1 MTIYPI
7 SAPSTDELLYETE
20 ILKEVCKTCETLHLE
35 RQYQGK
41 YVYEQ
46 VNERFRAMF
55 EVMTAVHH
63 MEISIL
69 SGRLDWERALQ
80 ELAVL
85 LPQFAWLGCKVEKRK
100 HNRQCYYIE
109 FVPIVYK
116 PQGFPFDIQLKAS
129 IQQQL
134 FYSTEEAVKAL
145 CSQIE
150 QLVVEK
156 KLWLSEEVPVSAAK
170 LSSSKKFQTDAPPI
184 SQETTSVE
192 NQLLVCREEIKRTAY
207 SKERMRIANEKLE
220 LLIEKLEQTIVD
232 CGISYLKQPEEG
244 ESASNYLRISLRE
257 YAYLKQKAKDLEKLW
272 LCNKDLLKKAEELTV
287 ENKSRYKKKET
298 EQLREMIFESDIY
311 LVIEECRAIDTRA
324 VINPSPWF
332 RPPYVK
338 LMQGDYRSLL
348 SKAAYFDL
356 LQGENYFL
364 RKLIYEQE
372 SEAV

>member
-1 MTIYPI
+1 M
-7 SAPSTDELLYETE
+7 LY
-20 ILKEVCKTCETLHLE
+20 K
-35 RQYQGK
+35 
-41 YVYEQ
+41 
-46 VNERFRAMF
+46 
-55 EVMTAVHH
+55 
-63 MEISIL
+63 S
-69 SGRLDWERALQ
+69 
-80 ELAVL
+80 
-85 LPQFAWLGCKVEKRK
+85 
-100 HNRQCYYIE
+100 
-109 FVPIVYK
+109 
-116 PQGFPFDIQLKAS
+116 QGFPFDIQLKAS

-156 KLWLSEEVPVSAAK
+156 KLWMAEEASVSDAK
-170 LSSSKKFQTDAPPI
+170 FSSSKKIQSDAPPI
-184 SQETTSVE
+184 SQETASVE

-244 ESASNYLRISLRE
+244 ENASNYLRISLRE

-287 ENKSRYKKKET
+287 ENKSRYKKKEV

-324 VINPSPWF
+324 IINPSSLVSTALCQTDAGGLPQF
-332 RPPYVK
+332 VK
-338 LMQGDYRSLL
+338 
-348 SKAAYFDL
+348 
-356 LQGENYFL
+356 
-364 RKLIYEQE
+364 
-372 SEAV
+372 